1 MKSTTVSV
9 NGTVYD
15 TRTGKPLR
23 KERGADHASIRA
35 AQSVHVQTQRS
46 KTLARRYV
54 KRDSTVTTAT
64 RVLTSATTPTP
75 TRQVNAASS
84 MHATHAITKRR
95 APIAPRASHAP
106 SPAVTKFTKPAA
118 AVHPVKPAHS
128 SDLKPVPHALHQTAA
143 KKMQSAQA
151 QKQVVREV
159 KPSHII
165 KNESI
170 HQAMASAT
178 PKHHKKEVHAKK
190 HHSKTGRLMSIASA
204 SLAIVLLGGYLTY
217 LNMPSLSTR
226 VAAAQAGIDASYPS
240 YQPSGYSLSGPVA
253 YSQGSVTM
261 KFAANAGPQ
270 SYTLTQKD
278 STWDSSAVL
287 ENAVQPEAHGNYTTT
302 AASGLTIYTY
312 NGKSTWV
319 NNGILYT
326 VTGDAPLSS
335 EQIRNIATSL

>member
-15 TRTGKPLR
+15 ARTGKPLR
-23 KERGADHASIRA
+23 KERGHEPASTRA

-54 KRDSTVTTAT
+54 KRDSTVTSAT
-64 RVLTSATTPTP
+64 RVFSSTTPA
-75 TRQVNAASS
+75 RQVNAASS
-84 MHATHAITKRR
+84 VHATHAVTKRR
-95 APIAPRASHAP
+95 APIAPRSSHTP
-106 SPAVTKFTKPAA
+106 SPAVTKFAKPSVPAA
-118 AVHPVKPAHS
+118 HKKAQSTP
-128 SDLKPVPHALHQTAA
+128 DLQPVPHTLEQAA
-143 KKMQSAQA
+143 VQKVQAKQQAQA
-151 QKQVVREV
+151 VRHV
-159 KPSHII
+159 KPSQVI

-170 HQAMASAT
+170 RHAMASAT
-178 PKHHKKEVHAKK
+178 PKQHKKEVRAKK
-190 HHSKTGRLMSIASA
+190 GRSKTGRLVSVASA

-261 KFAANAGPQ
+261 KFAANAGPS

-287 ENAVQPEAHGNYTTT
+287 ENAVQPEANNDYTTT
-302 AASGLTIYTY
+302 AAGGLTIYTY
-312 NGKSTWV
+312 SGKSVWV

-326 VTGDAPLSS
+326 VSGDAPLSH

>member
-15 TRTGKPLR
+15 SRTGKPIR
-23 KERGADHASIRA
+23 QERQAHASATRT
-35 AQSVHVQTQRS
+35 AQSVHAQPQRS
-46 KTLARRYV
+46 KTLNRRYV
-54 KRDSTVTTAT
+54 KRDPTVTSAT
-64 RVLTSATTPTP
+64 RVLTSAAPA
-75 TRQVNAASS
+75 RQVNAASTK
-84 MHATHAITKRR
+84 HATHTITRHR
-95 APIAPRASHAP
+95 APIAPRKDHTP
-106 SPAVTKFTKPAA
+106 SAAIAKFAKPATA
-118 AVHPVKPAHS
+118 QHHQKIHPSADIKPT
-128 SDLKPVPHALHQTAA
+128 PHALEHAAA
-143 KKMQSAQA
+143 KKVRLEQA
-151 QKQVVREV
+151 QKQQQIERAP
-159 KPSHII
+159 KPSQVI

-170 HQAMASAT
+170 HHAMANST
-178 PKHHKKEVHAKK
+178 PKHHKKEVRAKK
-190 HHSKTGRLMSIASA
+190 QRSKAGRLMSVASA

-261 KFAANAGPQ
+261 KFAANAGPA
-270 SYTLTQKD
+270 SYTLTQQD

-287 ENAVQPEAHGNYTTT
+287 ENAVEPEAQNNYTTT

-312 NGKSTWV
+312 NGKSVWV

-326 VTGDAPLSS
+326 VTGDAPLSH

>member
-15 TRTGKPLR
+15 SRTGKPLR
-23 KERGADHASIRA
+23 RERGHESAKPRA
-35 AQSVHVQTQRS
+35 AQAVHTQTQRS

-54 KRDSTVTTAT
+54 KKDSTVTSAT
-64 RVLTSATTPTP
+64 RVLTSTPAPARHVTTAT
-75 TRQVNAASS
+75 S
-84 MHATHAITKRR
+84 MHATHTVAKRR
-95 APIAPRASHAP
+95 APIAPRPSHTP
-106 SPAVTKFTKPAA
+106 SPAVTKFAKPAA
-118 AVHPVKPAHS
+118 AVHHVKPAS
-128 SDLKPVPHALHQTAA
+128 SPDLKPAPHTLEQIAA
-143 KKMQSAQA
+143 KKVQA
-151 QKQVVREV
+151 VQEQKQAVRELR
-159 KPSHII
+159 PSQVI

-170 HQAMASAT
+170 EKAMASAA
-178 PKHHKKEVHAKK
+178 PKHHKKEVRAKK
-190 HHSKTGRLMSIASA
+190 QRSKTGRLMSIASA

-312 NGKSTWV
+312 NGTSVWV